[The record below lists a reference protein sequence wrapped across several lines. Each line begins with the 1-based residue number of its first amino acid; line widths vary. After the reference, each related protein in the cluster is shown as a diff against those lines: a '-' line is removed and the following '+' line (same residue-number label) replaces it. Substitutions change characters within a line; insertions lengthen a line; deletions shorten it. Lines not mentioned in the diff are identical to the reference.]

1 MQHNVEFP
9 PTPFLPPRGQT
20 VPDYATYTR
29 HHSTMAAT
37 PLSSLLSSPQTTQT
51 TQPQPQPQ
59 QTTQPQPRDS
69 SLTTAQAITGLML
82 TMESCNTSLERTVRN
97 FNNAAAV
104 IATMPRRMPPPY

>member
-51 TQPQPQPQ
+51 TQPQPQP
-59 QTTQPQPRDS
+59 RDS